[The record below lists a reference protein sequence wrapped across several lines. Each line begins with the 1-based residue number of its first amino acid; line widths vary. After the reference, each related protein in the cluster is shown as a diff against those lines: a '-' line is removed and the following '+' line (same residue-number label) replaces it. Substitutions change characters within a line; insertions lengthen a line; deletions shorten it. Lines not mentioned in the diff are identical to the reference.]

1 MEQKTLYCRSCQQY
15 YPSTE
20 FSVSSTNAKIGKCR
34 QCLRLENIANKRA
47 DQTKFKYES
56 NELFQDFYF
65 FVFRFL
71 FKKIEKEECAY
82 NDGARCIF
90 LLTVK
95 RISSI

>member
-56 NELFQDFYF
+56 NQLFQDF
-65 FVFRFL
+65 
-71 FKKIEKEECAY
+71 
-82 NDGARCIF
+82 
-90 LLTVK
+90 
-95 RISSI
+95 